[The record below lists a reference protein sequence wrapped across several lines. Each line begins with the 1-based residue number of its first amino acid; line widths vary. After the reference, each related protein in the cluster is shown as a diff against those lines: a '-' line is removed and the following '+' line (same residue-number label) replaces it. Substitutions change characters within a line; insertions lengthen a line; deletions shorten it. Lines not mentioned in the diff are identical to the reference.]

1 MGKITLLSVGT
12 NIKTAKGD
20 AKGEYLTAILYMAPH
35 KQNTA
40 GVNLCPKATAGCAA
54 ACLYTAGRGRFD
66 NVKKAR
72 IRKADWFV
80 KDRDGFVQQLIHEL
94 LLFSAKARKQGLKP
108 AVRLNGTTDIQWER
122 YINMGLFPE
131 ITWYD
136 YTKWE
141 PEARKKAL
149 ALPNYHLTFSRTE
162 ESKDQDITNILSS
175 GNNVAVVF
183 KGPLPKTYLGY
194 PVINGDEDDM
204 RFLDPR
210 GVVVGLSAKGDAKK
224 DTSGFVI
231 DVKAV

>member
-1 MGKITLLSVGT
+1 MGKLTLLSVGT

-35 KQNTA
+35 KQNSS
-40 GVNLCPKATAGCAA
+40 GVNLCPKATKGCSE

-66 NVKKAR
+66 TVKKAR

-80 KDRDGFVQQLIHEL
+80 KDRDGFIKQLIHEL

-122 YINMGLFPE
+122 YINMSLFPE
-131 ITWYD
+131 ITFYD
-136 YTKWE
+136 YTKFLPVE
-141 PEARKKAL
+141 RQKAL
-149 ALPNYHLTFSRTE
+149 ELPNYRLTY
-162 ESKDQDITNILSS
+162 SKSETTDDLSVQ
-175 GNNVAVVF
+175 GCVKLGVNVAVVF
-183 KGPLPKTYLGY
+183 RGPLPKTYLGI

-204 RFLDPR
+204 RFLDPK
-210 GVVVGLSAKGDAKK
+210 GVIVGLSAKGDAKK

-231 DVKAV
+231 QVSSL

>member
-1 MGKITLLSVGT
+1 MGKMNLLSVGT

-35 KQNTA
+35 KQNNS
-40 GVNLCPKATAGCAA
+40 GVNLCPKATEGCAK

-66 NVKKAR
+66 TVKKAR
-72 IRKADWFV
+72 IRKADWFISDRESFV
-80 KDRDGFVQQLIHEL
+80 KQLTHEL

-131 ITWYD
+131 ITFYD

-141 PEARKKAL
+141 PKARLKACNT
-149 ALPNYHLTFSRTE
+149 ANYHLTYSKTE
-162 ESKDQDITNILSS
+162 DTSDAYIQGLTSH
-175 GNNVAVVF
+175 GYNVAVVF
-183 KGPLPKTYLGY
+183 SGPLPKTYLGI

-204 RFLDPR
+204 RFLDPK
-210 GVVVGLSAKGDAKK
+210 GVIVGLSAKGDAKK

-231 DVKAV
+231 QVKNL